1 MTLTY
6 AVVVEQYPRNCG
18 AYAPGRISAADSQGE
33 MLAMIRGALTF
44 HIEATAEH
52 GDCLPPATATPF
64 TERRWR
70 SR

>member
-1 MTLTY
+1 M
-6 AVVVEQYPRNCG
+6 
-18 AYAPGRISAADSQGE
+18 PGCISAADSPEE
-33 MLAMIRGALTF
+33 MLAMIREALTF

-52 GDCLPPATATPF
+52 GDCLPPATAAPF

>member
-1 MTLTY
+1 
-6 AVVVEQYPRNCG
+6 
-18 AYAPGRISAADSQGE
+18 
-33 MLAMIRGALTF
+33 MIREALTF

-52 GDCLPPATATPF
+52 GDCLPPATAAPF